1 MPFLV
6 TELDQLN
13 PEDLKQGN
21 EVNIICGTP
30 IDDLIMPLFGPLRE
44 DVEDESILLA
54 PEDITWP
61 RLLAKLQ
68 CFPSASQAAKN
79 WKAQK
84 KDLEITP
91 GFNGPL
97 SIGKARRIHIWV
109 WKVIPE

>member
-1 MPFLV
+1 MPFKMVNL
-6 TELDQLN
+6 EEFN
-13 PEDLKQGN
+13 PGDLRQGD

-30 IDDLIMPLFGPLRE
+30 IQDLIEPLFGPLK
-44 DVEDESILLA
+44 ESEEELILLA
-54 PEDITWP
+54 PEDINWP

-84 KDLEITP
+84 RDPEMEK
-91 GFNGPL
+91 GFSGPL
-97 SIGKARRIHIWV
+97 SIGKARKIRIWV